1 MMKRFTIGLA
11 LAAVTLPTLA
21 APHFSGGMDRS
32 LWRDLDLTDEQKAQI
47 QALRDDYRA
56 QRQLARDDFHANMH
70 ALLTQQTFDEAAV
83 RDLLAS
89 QPQPNLERRVK
100 HARHQHAMLQVL
112 TAEQQSAFFDAM
124 MEKRAQR
131 GHSHRGKGQ
140 HHQPG
145 QKGDC
150 WR

>member
-1 MMKRFTIGLA
+1 MMKRLTIGLA

-21 APHFSGGMDRS
+21 APHFGGGMDRGM
-32 LWRDLDLTDEQKAQI
+32 WRDLDLTAEQKTQLE
-47 QALRDDYRA
+47 ALRDDYRA
-56 QRQLARDDFHANMH
+56 QRQQARGDFHTNMH
-70 ALLTQQTFDEAAV
+70 TLLTQETFDEAAV

-89 QPQPNLERRVK
+89 QSQPKLERRLA

-112 TAEQQSAFFDAM
+112 TPEQQSAFCDAM
-124 MEKRAQR
+124 MEKRDQR
-131 GHSHRGKGQ
+131 GHGHRGKGG
-140 HHQPG
+140 HHQSG

>member
-32 LWRDLDLTDEQKAQI
+32 LWRDLDLTAEQKTQLE
-47 QALRDDYRA
+47 ALRDDYRA
-56 QRQLARDDFHANMH
+56 QRQQARSDFHTNMH
-70 ALLTQQTFDEAAV
+70 TLLTQETFDEAAV
-83 RDLLAS
+83 RDLLSS
-89 QPQPNLERRVK
+89 QSQPNLERRVS

-124 MEKRAQR
+124 TEKRAQR
-131 GHSHRGKGQ
+131 GHGHRGKGQ